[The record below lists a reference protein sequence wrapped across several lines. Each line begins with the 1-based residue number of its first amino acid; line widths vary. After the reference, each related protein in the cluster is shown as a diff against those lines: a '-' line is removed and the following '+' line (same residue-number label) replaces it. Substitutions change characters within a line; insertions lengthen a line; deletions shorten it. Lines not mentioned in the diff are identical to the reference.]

1 MHFLLICIIHP
12 MYPVQLL
19 QLLSQ
24 SAGALFNDFSNAVA
38 PSLAQILGFAY
49 GNILAFNSKS
59 PSYMLAHQKDP
70 IFVPAGDSLVHNA
83 LCSGR
88 ISVVVNPA
96 KEPSYNATVD
106 GPAGE
111 RAALATYVPIP
122 NHRDTSAFI
131 AVLVLAHVL
140 PPSPAAAVE
149 VRQKKVSDEMVE
161 LLKIVSVMLSA
172 PLSQSIALQA
182 DHMRLSECDH
192 PTTHSFILF
201 SSLFSLF
208 PSC

>member
-1 MHFLLICIIHP
+1 
-12 MYPVQLL
+12 MYPMQLL

-59 PSYMLAHQKDP
+59 PSYMFAHQKDP
-70 IFVPAGDSLVHNA
+70 VFVHAGDSLAHNA
-83 LCSGR
+83 LCTGR
-88 ISVVVNPA
+88 ISVVVDPA
-96 KEPSYNATVD
+96 KEPLYNAAVD

-111 RAALATYVPIP
+111 RAALTTYVPIP
-122 NHRDTSAFI
+122 NHRDTSTFI
-131 AVLVLAHVL
+131 AVLVLTHVL
-140 PPSPAAAVE
+140 PPSPTAAAE

-192 PTTHSFILF
+192 PSTHSFILV
-201 SSLFSLF
+201 SLQVSLF
-208 PSC
+208 PCC